1 MMIRW
6 PARQAPSRVVA
17 CVVLGAAILV
27 FGNRVGASDAMS
39 PSSDSTPDEFAALR
53 LRMVREQIER
63 RGIHDP
69 AVLRVMSSVPRH
81 RFVPPAM
88 QHRAYEDAPLPIGEA
103 QTISQ
108 PYIVAFMTEAIR
120 PRPEDRVLEVGTG
133 SGYQAAVLAGL
144 VARVYS
150 IEIRPMLADRARA
163 ILGELGCSNVELRT
177 GDGYAGWPE
186 AAPFDAI
193 VVTAAPDEVPERLI
207 EQLRP
212 GGRLVIPVGQEGGE
226 QRLIRLTRTSAGLE
240 RETLL
245 PVRFVPMIGERPH
258 HQ

>member
-1 MMIRW
+1 MTITR
-6 PARQAPSRVVA
+6 PARQASWRTVA
-17 CVVLGAAILV
+17 CALLGAAVLIL
-27 FGNRVGASDAMS
+27 GNRVGVSDEMSASN
-39 PSSDSTPDEFAALR
+39 DSTPDEFAASR

-63 RGIHDP
+63 RGVRDP
-69 AVLRVMSSVPRH
+69 AVLRAMSIVPRH
-81 RFVPPAM
+81 RFVPDSM
-88 QHRAYEDAPLPIGEA
+88 RHRAYEDGPLPIGEG

-120 PRPEDRVLEVGTG
+120 PRPGDRVLEVGTG
-133 SGYQAAVLAGL
+133 SGYQAAVLAAL
-144 VARVYS
+144 VSRVFS
-150 IEIRPMLADRARA
+150 IEIRPDLADRARA
-163 ILGELGCSNVELRT
+163 LLTELGCSNVEVRT

-186 AAPFDAI
+186 AAPFDSI
-193 VVTAAPDEVPERLI
+193 MVTAAPDEVPERLI

-212 GGRLVIPVGQEGGE
+212 GGSLVIPVGQEGGE
-226 QRLIRLTRTSAGLE
+226 QHLIRLTRTSTGVE